1 MKLANHF
8 SKIDWKKIQKI
19 SLFYTKVILIIFARL
34 VYLFLYESAI
44 LIKKVSIFLFTQT
57 KFLIQEIHRRKIFP
71 KMKKALHLGGVITW
85 LLSKKIVTEFLIQA
99 KRFFVYITPY
109 IKKYSKTVS
118 LYFKRFIKRTEVIF
132 TYVLIRLEKTEQ
144 YKKIKENT
152 EKYVAKPL
160 LASATSKKPYAMALM
175 VILFVTTSFVILRDQ
190 RATEAATAV
199 WTQTTWAGGQ
209 GSSSVNQYDSASGV
223 DLGTEITLTEAS
235 TWYND
240 NWAYRKPVTIDADQ
254 VSGSSNLTNFPV
266 LVSLTD
272 VNLKSTSNGG
282 KVAQTNGGDIV
293 FTNSAGTKL
302 DHEIE
307 SYTPTTGALVAWVE
321 VPTLDYND
329 DTTLY
334 MYYGNDAGGLSES
347 NAAGV
352 WATDDYAGVW
362 HLGDGDSTA
371 SNYYQDSTSN
381 GNDGTLVD
389 ADGDTIA
396 TTGKIGG
403 AVDFNGDADY
413 IRVPDSDTLSF
424 SDGSSDSP
432 FYMSAWVNMDS
443 HNNFIYAV
451 KLDGSNQEYQF
462 RDVSAQFFSL
472 LRDQSTGGYLYTGN
486 NTAMTNDTWTHVV
499 LSYSGSGITSGIKLY
514 KNGILWNDVSAPSGS
529 YTAMENTNT
538 PLDIGAIESSSLYS
552 NGEID
557 NLVIGKNNR
566 SADWIATEYANQN
579 NPQTFTIVGSE
590 ETHYQTGYDADWSY
604 RSPIVIDADQVSGTE
619 FLGGFPVLI
628 NSTNADWKTV
638 ANGGYVAQSDGGD
651 ILFTDSGGGRIP
663 HEIESYTPTTGALLA
678 WVRVPALHPTSDTT
692 IYMYYGND
700 AGGLSESNKTGVWQ
714 VNDYA
719 AVYHFGETV
728 TDEASVSNVHQD
740 STSNNNHGNQIK
752 NDDILAKIGIGQD
765 FDGSADYFRSTTTAG
780 EFNATAGSISYWL
793 NVDAYKPAG
802 QPGAFVALGTWPG
815 GSDFITQ
822 GNNVNS
828 GSASHVAGGVTDT
841 INIGAP
847 TVAEDVWAYHTMT
860 WDKNAD
866 QFKYYING
874 SQVGSTATTLGNW
887 VSPITYL
894 DFASSNGN
902 WPYDVSGDELRLLRV
917 ARSIDWLKTEY
928 NNQNNPST
936 FYTIETPQQSSISN
950 NILISAAFDTGTSSA
965 LVGEIGWTETL
976 PVNTDITFQ
985 IRTSADNS
993 TWTDWLG
1000 PTSASDYYTDST
1012 GGETVHST
1020 HTDGSSD
1027 RYIQYKAFLVTTDGT
1042 DTPTL
1047 SDVSITYVAN
1057 GAPNFNNDYPSSSAG
1072 GVSTSITTDGT
1083 STVTINY
1090 AVRDPDSSAGTA
1102 TPGYITPSFE
1112 YSLNGGST
1120 WASASSTYLG
1130 VSDLSNK
1137 AVEEVDYSIYSATWN
1152 AEGQLGNSIYVTN
1165 AKIRVTVNDN
1175 EGGNNTATATSSAFT
1190 IDTTSPA
1197 LGSPSM
1203 TVDASVSPANIT
1215 ISCTDDTAI
1224 QQKTGLA
1231 SNLSDGTYAS
1241 YTGTTTQSGVGTPSD
1256 IIYGQCRDAHGNET
1270 AITSVTT
1277 PTQPTNMYYQDISNV
1292 SESEYQL
1299 FISWSTV
1306 PAPSAGFASYKLYRS
1321 TDGSSYSLYQTIS
1334 SRTTNYIIDDALSTG
1349 TTYYYKLFVLDNNGN
1364 KSAYSAVVSD
1374 DPDGTGGTDNTS
1386 PSISSVSSTDT
1397 PMEASITWT
1406 TDELSNSTVYYSA
1419 TASDPGTN
1427 PASYAASQGV
1437 GSYVTSHVVAL
1448 SNLTPGTQYYYL
1460 VQSTDNRGN
1469 IGIDSSAG
1477 TFTTGAGVSISSVSA
1492 STIYNEEAII
1502 TWNTNS
1508 AADST
1513 VYYSTNSDMSSALS
1527 INSATDVTSHSVTLP
1542 SLSGGTTYYFYV
1554 ESEASGNTTQDKNVV
1569 NGVTEY
1575 YDFTTTSDATAPVVS
1590 SVANALIGETGVTI
1604 SWTTDEGS
1612 TSQVSWGLTSSLGTD
1627 TTETAVYTTQ
1637 HAVTLTGLTNTTQ
1650 YYYRVRSEDR
1660 AGNVTVDNNSGSM
1673 YTVTTNVPGGTGGS
1687 PIINILGD
1695 TTAPDTDGLSV
1706 SPTKNSVTIMFN
1718 TDEPA
1723 GVFFGWG
1730 PASSSDHSIN
1740 KTNIY
1745 QTSHAFTLSGLNP
1758 ATTYYYKIIVKDTSE
1773 NERQKTGSF
1782 STLSSGAVVDDTDPD
1797 TETPP
1802 AEENTIDL
1810 GEIDIPD
1817 EVGEEFDIIDLTKNA
1832 SEGTVRDLLQ
1842 SIFENKNLFNIPSD
1856 FLLNS
1861 ASRLASNFNH
1871 SVVSNED
1878 LGKSE
1883 KDFLFE
1889 NLRIAGVTGQTA
1901 TVVWR
1906 TSIPTRTLIYL
1917 TDLKSGQTRELRDP
1931 SFLLS
1936 HEYTISKLE
1945 PSGSYSVQ
1953 VIAEDEFGEKL
1964 GSQALSFSTFIDKTP
1979 PLISDLKTTTS
1990 ILSGKENKV
1999 QAIISWKTNKPT
2011 TSRVLY
2017 EAGVGKGDEFKT
2029 SSVLNQSFT
2038 YEHVM
2043 VVSGLQP
2050 GQVYRIRAE
2059 SVDGQGEKAYSQDR
2073 TLITPRSK
2081 ESIVDV
2087 IIENFEQTFGFLR

>member
-19 SLFYTKVILIIFARL
+19 SLFYAKVVLIIFARL
-34 VYLFLYESAI
+34 VYFFLYESAI

-109 IKKYSKTVS
+109 IKKYSKTAN
-118 LYFKRFIKRTEVIF
+118 LYFKRFIKRAEVVF

-190 RATEAATAV
+190 RSTEAATAV

-307 SYTPTTGALVAWVE
+307 SYTPTTGALLAWVE
-321 VPTLDYND
+321 VGTLDYDD

-334 MYYGNDAGGLSES
+334 MYYGNDAGGLVES
-347 NAAGV
+347 NPTGV
-352 WATDDYAGVW
+352 WAGYDGVW
-362 HLGDGDSTA
+362 HLGDGDSTSA
-371 SNYYQDSTSN
+371 NYYQDSTSN

-413 IRVPDSDTLSF
+413 INIADNDTLSYGNGTSDTPF
-424 SDGSSDSP
+424 SI
-432 FYMSAWVNMDS
+432 SAWINMDA
-443 HNNFIYAV
+443 HNNFIIASKSGGGASEYELRNISTLLSSYVYDQSATAYRGRQYSV
-451 KLDGSNQEYQF
+451 DFATFLDTWIHVSMTYDGTGSNTGFDIYVNGVLFDNQDF
-462 RDVSAQFFSL
+462 TGSA
-472 LRDQSTGGYLYTGN
+472 
-486 NTAMTNDTWTHVV
+486 
-499 LSYSGSGITSGIKLY
+499 
-514 KNGILWNDVSAPSGS
+514 
-529 YTAMENTNT
+529 YTAMENTAT
-538 PLDIGAIESSSLYS
+538 PLIIGSNPYFSLFS

-557 NLVIGKNNR
+557 NMSIVGSEL
-566 SADWIATEYANQN
+566 SAEWIATEYANQN
-579 NPQTFTIVGSE
+579 NPQTFAITGSE
-590 ETHYQTGYDADWSY
+590 ESHYQTGYDTDWSY

-619 FLGGFPVLI
+619 LLGGFPVLI

-638 ANGGYVAQSDGGD
+638 ANGGFVAQSDGGD

-663 HEIESYTPTTGALLA
+663 HEIESYTASTGELVA
-678 WVRVPALHPTSDTT
+678 WVRVPALHPTTDTT

-700 AGGLSESNKTGVWQ
+700 AGGLSESNKTGTWSEYDGVW
-714 VNDYA
+714 
-719 AVYHFGETV
+719 HLGEGDST
-728 TDEASVSNVHQD
+728 ASGFYQD
-740 STSNNNHGNQIK
+740 STSSANNGTLVDVDGDTITTTGKIGSTVSFNGDADYITMGDVNDLFQSDGYISTWVKTNDTTTNGLIGKGSTSGAGRYAVVLGSDGKTSTVFEPGSGGPSSILGTSTNGTDNTWHHIAFNIDRDVGTYVYKDGVLDGTVLRNTLGLGTANTSNSFLIGQYNGGSYYMTGLLDEGRFAYNIK
-752 NDDILAKIGIGQD
+752 NVNWIL
-765 FDGSADYFRSTTTAG
+765 S
-780 EFNATAGSISYWL
+780 EF
-793 NVDAYKPAG
+793 
-802 QPGAFVALGTWPG
+802 
-815 GSDFITQ
+815 
-822 GNNVNS
+822 
-828 GSASHVAGGVTDT
+828 
-841 INIGAP
+841 
-847 TVAEDVWAYHTMT
+847 
-860 WDKNAD
+860 
-866 QFKYYING
+866 
-874 SQVGSTATTLGNW
+874 
-887 VSPITYL
+887 
-894 DFASSNGN
+894 
-902 WPYDVSGDELRLLRV
+902 
-917 ARSIDWLKTEY
+917 
-928 NNQNNPST
+928 NNQNSPGT
-936 FYTIETPQQSSISN
+936 FYTIGTAEQASGSSVT
-950 NILISAAFDTGTSSA
+950 SASFDTGSSST
-965 LVGEIGWTETL
+965 LVSEIAWTETL
-976 PVNTDITFQ
+976 PTNTDIKFQ

-1000 PTSASDYYTDST
+1000 PTSTGDFYTDST

-1020 HTDGSSD
+1020 HTDGTND

-1047 SDVSITYVAN
+1047 SDISITYVAN

-1256 IIYGQCRDAHGNET
+1256 IIYGQCIDAHGNET

-1508 AADST
+1508 ASDST

-1660 AGNVTVDNNSGSM
+1660 AGNVTVNNNGGSM

-1706 SPTKNSVTIMFN
+1706 SPTNNSVTIMFN

-1745 QTSHAFTLSGLNP
+1745 QTSHVFTLSGLNP

-1797 TETPP
+1797 IETPP

-1817 EVGEEFDIIDLTKNA
+1817 EAGEEFDIIDLTKNA

-1878 LGKSE
+1878 LGKTE

-2087 IIENFEQTFGFLR
+2087 IVENFEQTFGFLR